1 MKKIVLVF
9 GFLAATL
16 TANAQGNQR
25 FARLQQRFEDGIYSR
40 PGKTTTKAPR
50 TSPADNVKDE
60 ITVDENGNM
69 VIGGIDVYLQKN
81 RDGYTATVTCI
92 SSKRGSVEHVR
103 DIVKKSAM
111 KIDIEDCG
119 YEAFK
124 TSKGKYLLVPR
135 KDGYFGKEYNGGF
148 VENKYVAFEMYNTK
162 SDFETAVFFA
172 VRSHREKIDRIEK
185 HRIEIKKKREAAMS
199 FF

>member
-1 MKKIVLVF
+1 MDMKKIVLIF

-25 FARLQQRFEDGIYSR
+25 FEDGIYSR
-40 PGKTTTKAPR
+40 PGKTTTKQ
-50 TSPADNVKDE
+50 DNTEKDE

-81 RDGYTATVTCI
+81 RDGYTATVMCI

-172 VRSHREKIDRIEK
+172 VRSHREKIERIEK
-185 HRIEIKKKREAAMS
+185 HRLEIEKKKEAAMS
-199 FF
+199 IF